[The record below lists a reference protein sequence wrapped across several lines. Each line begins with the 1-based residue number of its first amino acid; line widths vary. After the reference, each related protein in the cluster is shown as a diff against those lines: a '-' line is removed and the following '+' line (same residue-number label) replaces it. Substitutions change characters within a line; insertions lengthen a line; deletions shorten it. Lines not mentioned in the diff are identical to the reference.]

1 MRNLVVMVLGWSL
14 LAPSWAYSRAGGDS
28 VLVSWAASADIFF
41 SSSFNRPPEHQRAYT
56 TQPAR
61 NDEFGLNLGY
71 LGLAV
76 SGPEY
81 RGRIAIQEGWFTR
94 ANYVGADTAWRNVQE
109 ATAGFRI
116 ADGLWLD
123 AGIMFSHIG
132 YESMIGRDNL
142 TLSRSFTADN
152 TPYYSTGAS
161 LAWTVSDDVTIT
173 GLVLNGWQQIV
184 DVNDDL
190 ALGTRVLVKTSP
202 LLTLNWSTFI
212 GNEQVRGS
220 AALLRFHNNVWTEWK
235 PTEKWIVVFMGNVCA
250 QEAPV
255 DTTYIQWDAGV
266 TAAYSISNALR
277 LATRVEH
284 YSDVENIFIVTPD
297 GVPFQT
303 TAVSMNLDYRPNDVV
318 LVRGEVRTMFASNPV
333 FPSNNGLRSSDTYV
347 TLSTSVAFGGHP

>member
-1 MRNLVVMVLGWSL
+1 MRNLVVMVLGWAL
-14 LAPSWAYSRAGGDS
+14 LAPIGVYGRMGEDS
-28 VLVSWAASADIFF
+28 VVVSWAASADIFY
-41 SSSFNRPPEHQRAYT
+41 SSSFNRPPAHERAYT

-61 NDEFGLNLGY
+61 NGEFGLNLGY
-71 LGLAV
+71 LALAV

-81 RGRIAIQEGWFTR
+81 RGRVAIQEGWFTR
-94 ANYVGADTAWRNVQE
+94 ANYVGADSAWRNIQE

-116 ADGLWLD
+116 TDGLWLD

-161 LAWTVSDDVTIT
+161 LAWTISNDVTIT

-184 DVNDDL
+184 DVNEEL

-212 GNEQVRGS
+212 GNEQPRGS
-220 AALLRFHNNVWTEWK
+220 AALLRFHNNVWAEWK
-235 PTEKWIVVFMGNVCA
+235 PADDWIVVFMGDVCT
-250 QEAPV
+250 QETTA
-255 DTTYIQWDAGV
+255 DTTSIQWGAGV
-266 TAAYSISNALR
+266 TAAYSLSKVFR

-284 YSDVENIFIVTPD
+284 YSDVENMFIVTPD
-297 GVPFQT
+297 GAPFQT
-303 TAVSMNLDYRPNDVV
+303 TAASLNLDYRPNNVV
-318 LVRGEVRTMFASNPV
+318 LVRGEIRTMFASNAV
-333 FPSNNGLRSSDTYV
+333 FPSNNSPRSSDTYI